1 MLDQDPRLLELLTQE
16 GKGFVCVGAIYMK
29 GDVLKYP
36 SYVNVIMSLKLKV
49 MWQNCLTNT
58 MLIFE
63 EQH

>member
-1 MLDQDPRLLELLTQE
+1 MLNQDPRLLELLNQE

-49 MWQNCLTNT
+49 M
-58 MLIFE
+58 
-63 EQH
+63 